1 MLGIQKMKKQ
11 NNILLIHPRTFHQKS
26 YRNFWIPYSILAI
39 GSHLS
44 SRRYNVELIDNNLL
58 AEEPAKVVENLHKP
72 DLVGI
77 SSMIG
82 HQITEGLEFS
92 RIIRKRFP
100 EVPIVYGGS
109 APTMLPDVFLASDQV
124 DIIVRGQGE
133 RTFLEVAE
141 AFHEGKSIE
150 NILGVSSKN
159 KKGMITHANR
169 RPLESREEFSQYNFG
184 LIDSRA
190 YVKSDEHI
198 SDKVINYVA
207 SQGCTFGCGFC
218 SEVALYDQKWASQST
233 SRTFEDTNR
242 LLDLSEAN
250 AIKFYDANFF
260 VDKRKV
266 LDYASRVIQSKRKIS
281 WAAAAHPNNLLR
293 LSGEELELI
302 RKSGCS
308 RILIGA
314 ESGNEEELKYIQK
327 NMTTEDVI
335 TVARMLGNSGIHGSF
350 TTIVGYP
357 GFPSTNVNKTL
368 EFGERLMSISNLHEV
383 KAHIYAPY
391 PGTPLYREA
400 IGHGFTPP
408 SSLEE
413 WANYDYYEIQTP
425 WVDKKI
431 NRMVKEFNKK
441 NCPYIL

>member
-1 MLGIQKMKKQ
+1 MKKQ
-11 NNILLIHPRTFHQKS
+11 NNVLLIHPRTFHQKN

-44 SRRYNVELIDNNLL
+44 SRGYNVELIDNNLL
-58 AEEPAKVVENLHKP
+58 AEDPVKVVENLHKP

-92 RIIRKRFP
+92 RVIREKFP

-109 APTMLPDVFLASDQV
+109 APTMLPDVFLASNQV

-133 RTFLEVAE
+133 QTFLEIAE
-141 AFHEGKSIE
+141 TFQGGKSIE

-159 KKGMITHANR
+159 MKGTITHANR
-169 RPLESREEFSQYNFG
+169 RHTESREGFSKYDFG
-184 LIDSRA
+184 LVDLVA
-190 YVKSDEHI
+190 YVRDDEHI
-198 SDKVINYVA
+198 SNRVINYIA

-218 SEVALYDQKWASQST
+218 SEVALYGQKWASQST
-233 SRTFEDTNR
+233 SRTIEDTNK
-242 LLDLSEAN
+242 LLELSGAN

-260 VDKRKV
+260 VDRGKV
-266 LDYASRVIQSKRKIS
+266 LDYASRVIQSEKNIS

-293 LSGEELELI
+293 LSSKELDLI

-327 NMTTEDVI
+327 NMSTGDVL
-335 TVARMLGNSGIHGSF
+335 TVARMLGNSGIRGSF

-357 GFPSTNVNKTL
+357 GFPTTNVDKTL
-368 EFGERLMSISNLHEV
+368 EFGEKLMGISNLHEV

-391 PGTPLYREA
+391 PGTPLYQEA
-400 IGHGFTPP
+400 IRHGFTPP
-408 SSLEE
+408 KSLEG
-413 WANYDYYEIQTP
+413 WANYDYYEVQTP
-425 WVDKKI
+425 WVDKKV
-431 NRMVKEFNKK
+431 NKMVSEFNKK
-441 NCPYIL
+441 NCPYVL